1 MHGLTSHEP
10 LLANLLGHLAGAV
23 AFGIFLALLWRSGA
37 GVRSGRVTLAAAGL
51 GVFWNLASLALLAAP
66 EQAPGWLAPAA
77 MGTLSLLPA
86 LLLDLGLG
94 GRPRAAVL
102 AGYGLASVAV
112 VLPILESRLAALPI
126 HRQALLL
133 TAGGFALL
141 TVAAWFLGRRG
152 ARGRLAALALILFSL
167 TFAHFHDE
175 GAHAAWPLELAMHHA
190 GIPLCLFVL
199 AQDYRFLLLD
209 AYLRLL
215 ANLCLAGAFTFAGW
229 KAAAAAG
236 WMAPGAF
243 EDPRRMALAAGAAC
257 AWLALYAITRGP
269 LQRALTR
276 LVFRRA
282 PLEATLGKLRSSR
295 VESEEAYL
303 ETAAGIIAGHF
314 QAETRTWSGGAEAG
328 GQDEAVV
335 RLAGE
340 RSLRLGRRAG
350 GRRYLS
356 EDHAALERLAAAAR
370 ERLEQFRESEMARL
384 LSQAELRALQ
394 AQIHPHFLF
403 NALNALYGAIPREA
417 AGARRTV
424 LNLADI
430 FRYFLRSGETLIPL
444 EEELAIVRAYLEIE
458 QLRLGPKLRATFRI
472 DPGASHVPVPALTL
486 EPLVENAVKH
496 GVAALPEGGE
506 VRVEAAIEGGELR
519 VQVTDT
525 GPGFEPEARDGVG
538 LENVRRRLALC
549 LGESARLE
557 IERRDGVTCAGFR
570 APLPA
575 RAQPS
580 GREDARR

>member
-10 LLANLLGHLAGAV
+10 LLANLLGHFAGAA
-23 AFGIFLALLWRSGA
+23 AFGIFLALMWRSGT
-37 GVRSGRVTLAAAGL
+37 GLRSGRITFAAAGL
-51 GVFWNLASLALLAAP
+51 AFFWNAASLALLAAP
-66 EQAPGWLAPAA
+66 EHAPGWLAPAA
-77 MGTLSLLPA
+77 MGSLSLLPA

-102 AGYGLASVAV
+102 AGYGLAGAAV
-112 VLPILESRLAALPI
+112 LLHVLESRLPALPI

-141 TVAAWFLGRRG
+141 TLAAWFPERQRG
-152 ARGRLAALALILFSL
+152 RGRLAALAVVLFSL

-175 GAHAAWPLELAMHHA
+175 GAHTAWPLELAMHHA

-209 AYLRLL
+209 AYLRFL

-236 WMAPGAF
+236 WTAAGAL
-243 EDPRRMALAAGAAC
+243 EDPRQMALAAAAGC
-257 AWLALYAITRGP
+257 GWLALYGVTRSP

-282 PLEATLGKLRSSR
+282 PLEAALGKLRSAR

-303 ETAAGIIAGHF
+303 EMAAEVIAGHF
-314 QAETRTWSGGAEAG
+314 QAGSRAWLSGAEAG
-328 GQDEAVV
+328 GPDEAVV

-340 RSLRLGRRAG
+340 RNLRLGRRAG

-356 EDHAALERLAAAAR
+356 EDRTALERLAAAAR

-417 AGARRTV
+417 AGARQTV

-430 FRYFLRSGETLIPL
+430 LRYFLRSGEALIPL

-472 DPGASHVPVPALTL
+472 DPEAPRVPVPVLTL

-506 VRVEAAIEGGELR
+506 VRVEAAIEGRELR
-519 VQVTDT
+519 VRVTDT
-525 GPGFEPEARDGVG
+525 GPGFAPAARDGVG

-557 IERRDGVTCAGFR
+557 IERRDGATCAGFR
-570 APLPA
+570 VPLPSS
-575 RAQPS
+575 AQP
-580 GREDARR
+580 